1 MTRRFVSVLVV
12 GVLAITSGNIAF
24 ASPTTT
30 APVVDPAIPAMYS
43 LGDCQ
48 TPEQLDCVQG
58 VVVQLPS
65 GSVEEAVTSRPQEW
79 VIRTDARGNQ
89 IHESQKFWKIP
100 STGVEFTTYARLE
113 SPNFTWDGGSRRS
126 VLWAHV
132 GNFHRTEPGTVFQI
146 QVRTSWIR
154 PQNLQLKASDA
165 YYGHSTIPGGN
176 LWTFSGKPAMLSSYS
191 SWGDRA
197 PGDWSAKADFTYP
210 DISFVVHHAGVDT
223 ATSFWDPRCAHTGFT
238 AQSFNAPGAGSP
250 EWDNATGSMRF
261 NIGAPHLDASG
272 NLNKGFFRLWIP
284 EAFMACQWP
293 DNNLV
298 ASDNLTARIL
308 NEDGSVQDAGVYIT
322 KENGMIY
329 LDAWNFHYSEPTF
342 EITAGG
348 TEGTPRTG
356 VRGILQPTNPRAGT
370 PATSG
375 KSSPKPSGSAKAS
388 PSSSPTI
395 DEIDQVKR
403 DDNQASGVN
412 TPDPESP
419 APLIAFGIGLAILS
433 AGAAAEVI
441 RRRKKVAAPKSK

>member
-65 GSVEEAVTSRPQEW
+65 GAIEEAITSRPQEW
-79 VIRTDARGNQ
+79 EIRNDDRGNQ
-89 IHESQKFWKIP
+89 VHESQKFWKIP
-100 STGVEFTTYARLE
+100 STGVEFTTHATLNT
-113 SPNFTWDGGSRRS
+113 PNFAGSDSGRRS
-126 VLWAHV
+126 ALWAHV

-154 PQNLQLKASDA
+154 PQNLQLKANNA
-165 YYGHSTIPGGN
+165 YYAHSVIPGGN
-176 LWTFSGKPAMLSSYS
+176 LWTFSGTPAMLSNYS
-191 SWGDRA
+191 SWGGRA
-197 PGDWSAKADFTYP
+197 PGDWSAKADVTYP
-210 DISFVVHHAGVDT
+210 TISFVVHHAGADT

-238 AQSFNAPGAGSP
+238 AQSFNAPSAGSP
-250 EWDNATGSMRF
+250 AWDNATGSMRF

-272 NLNKGFFRLWIP
+272 NLNNGFFRLWIP

-308 NEDGSVQDAGVYIT
+308 NEDGSVQDAGLYIT

-348 TEGTPRTG
+348 SEGTPRTG
-356 VRGILQPTNPRAGT
+356 VRGVLTPTKSSAKT
-370 PATSG
+370 PASPRT
-375 KSSPKPSGSAKAS
+375 SSPKPSGSTKAV
-388 PSSSPTI
+388 PSSSPSTK
-395 DEIDQVKR
+395 EIDQVKR
-403 DDNQASGVN
+403 GEDQASGVDA
-412 TPDPESP
+412 PGSP
-419 APLIAFGIGLAILS
+419 APLVALGIGLAIMS
-433 AGAAAEVI
+433 AGVAAEVI
-441 RRRKKVAAPKSK
+441 RRRKKVVPTKSK